1 MRRRRP
7 VSWRSHAGKTKY
19 KTLRVARW
27 SATLRT
33 AVSGESIGAYRCLLC
48 GRFHIGHSEIGG
60 PTRDK
65 PWLYDG
71 HRRART

>member
-27 SATLRT
+27 SATAR
-33 AVSGESIGAYRCLLC
+33 AAISGDPIGAYRCLIC
-48 GRFHIGHSEIGG
+48 GRFHIGHGAGIG
-60 PTRDK
+60 PTRNK
-65 PWLYDG
+65 PWLYDD
-71 HRRART
+71 HRKR